1 MGKQMNDISD
11 ERKNAEGKVMKIY
24 KESSPAIE
32 NLFEWA
38 YINHVAWSLA
48 LVLAGLVV
56 WLSVALVNAENQRFA
71 LITKQC
77 QDKVFNTEIDKK
89 CLRTV
94 QSREHWWQ
102 HLGYAVTHTSPE
114 K

>member
-1 MGKQMNDISD
+1 MKDISD
-11 ERKNAEGKVMKIY
+11 ERKQAEGKVMNIY

-38 YINHVAWSLA
+38 YINHLAWSLA
-48 LVLAGLVV
+48 LVLAGVVV
-56 WLSVALVNAENQRFA
+56 WLSVALINAENQRYA
-71 LITKQC
+71 LVTKRC

-94 QSREHWWQ
+94 NSREHWWQ
-102 HLGYAVTHTSPE
+102 HLGYAITHTSPE

>member
-1 MGKQMNDISD
+1 MKFPRNAQ
-11 ERKNAEGKVMKIY
+11 EEAEGQVMKIY
-24 KESSPAIE
+24 KESSPVLE

-38 YINHVAWSLA
+38 YINHLAWSLA
-48 LVLAGLVV
+48 LVFLGLIF
-56 WLSVALVNAENQRFA
+56 WLCLALVNAENQRNA
-71 LITKQC
+71 LMTKQC
-77 QDKVFNTEIDKK
+77 MDPVFKTELDKK

-102 HLGYAVTHTSPE
+102 HLTYALSHLSPE

>member
-1 MGKQMNDISD
+1 MKFPRNEQ
-11 ERKNAEGKVMKIY
+11 EEAEGQVMKIY
-24 KESSPAIE
+24 KESSPALE
-32 NLFEWA
+32 TLFEWA
-38 YINHVAWSLA
+38 YINHLAWSLVV
-48 LVLAGLVV
+48 VLIGLIF
-56 WLSVALVNAENQRFA
+56 WLCVALVNAENQRNA

-77 QDKVFNTEIDKK
+77 VDPVFKTELDKK

-102 HLGYAVTHTSPE
+102 HLSYALGHLSPD

>member
-1 MGKQMNDISD
+1 MKFPRN
-11 ERKNAEGKVMKIY
+11 EREEAEAEVMKIY
-24 KESSPAIE
+24 KESSPALE

-38 YINHVAWSLA
+38 YINHLAWSLVVVF
-48 LVLAGLVV
+48 LGLIF
-56 WLSVALVNAENQRFA
+56 WLCVALVNAENQRNA
-71 LITKQC
+71 LMTKQC
-77 QDKVFNTEIDKK
+77 MDPVFKTELDKK

-102 HLGYAVTHTSPE
+102 HLTYALTNLSPP

>member
-1 MGKQMNDISD
+1 MNDISD
-11 ERKNAEGKVMKIY
+11 ERKAAEGQVMKIY

-38 YINHVAWSLA
+38 YINHLAWSIAVVALGMLVWLTLA
-48 LVLAGLVV
+48 L
-56 WLSVALVNAENQRFA
+56 SNAENQRYA
-71 LITKQC
+71 LLTKQC
-77 QDKVFNTEIDKK
+77 ADPVFKGELDKK
-89 CLRTV
+89 CLRSV

-102 HLGYAVTHTSPE
+102 HVGYALTHLSPE

>member
-1 MGKQMNDISD
+1 MKKISE
-11 ERKNAEGKVMKIY
+11 EREAAEGKVMKIY

-38 YINHVAWSLA
+38 YINHVAWSAALLLLA
-48 LVLAGLVV
+48 VVV
-56 WLSVALVNAENQRFA
+56 WLSVVLIGVENQRHA
-71 LITKQC
+71 LATKQC
-77 QDKVFNTEIDKK
+77 QDKVFTTEIDKK

-102 HLGYAVTHTSPE
+102 HLQYALTHSGGDD
-114 K
+114 

>member
-1 MGKQMNDISD
+1 MKEISD
-11 ERKNAEGKVMKIY
+11 KQKDAQGEVMKIY

-38 YINHVAWSLA
+38 YINHVAWTLAVLA
-48 LVLAGLVV
+48 LGFIFWLVIALA
-56 WLSVALVNAENQRFA
+56 NAENQRNA
-71 LITKQC
+71 LMTGQC
-77 QDKVFNTEIDKK
+77 ADRVFKGEIDKK

-102 HLGYAVTHTSPE
+102 HVSYALAHVQPE

>member
-1 MGKQMNDISD
+1 MKFPNNQR
-11 ERKNAEGKVMKIY
+11 EEAEAEVMKIY
-24 KESSPAIE
+24 KESSPALE
-32 NLFEWA
+32 TLFEWA
-38 YINHVAWSLA
+38 YINHVAWSLVFVF
-48 LVLAGLVV
+48 LGLIF
-56 WLSVALVNAENQRFA
+56 WLSLALVNAENQRNA

-77 QDKVFNTEIDKK
+77 MDPIFKTELDKK

-102 HLGYAVTHTSPE
+102 HLTYALSNLSPA

>member
-1 MGKQMNDISD
+1 MKFPRN
-11 ERKNAEGKVMKIY
+11 EREEVEGQVMKIY
-24 KESSPAIE
+24 KESSPALE
-32 NLFEWA
+32 TLFEWA

-48 LVLAGLVV
+48 IVFLGLIF
-56 WLSVALVNAENQRFA
+56 WLSVALVNAENQRNA

-77 QDKVFNTEIDKK
+77 MDPVFKTELDKK

-102 HLGYAVTHTSPE
+102 HLTYALTNLSPA